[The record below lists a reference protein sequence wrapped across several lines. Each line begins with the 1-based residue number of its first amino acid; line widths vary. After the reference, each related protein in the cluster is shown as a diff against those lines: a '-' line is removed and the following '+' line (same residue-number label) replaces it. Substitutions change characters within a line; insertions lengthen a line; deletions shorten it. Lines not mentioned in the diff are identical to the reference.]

1 MKDILKF
8 GYVKLEE
15 LDKTLVYVKE
25 FKLSKVLENWEYNN
39 INFIVHTLESSSGFL
54 KVHRSK
60 VGRIDEFLLFIGE
73 KENYFIVD
81 NDVVKI
87 FKDLE
92 SFVYNIKSLKEY
104 LNNKDVY

>member
-8 GYVKLEE
+8 GYNKLEE

-25 FKLSKVLENWEYNN
+25 FKLNKKLENWRYNN
-39 INFIVHTLESSSGFL
+39 IFFIIHTLDSSSGFL
-54 KVHRSK
+54 QIHRSK
-60 VGRIDEFLLFIGE
+60 AGRVDEFLLYIG
-73 KENYFIVD
+73 KEDNYFIVD

-92 SFVYNIKSLKEY
+92 E
-104 LNNKDVY
+104 